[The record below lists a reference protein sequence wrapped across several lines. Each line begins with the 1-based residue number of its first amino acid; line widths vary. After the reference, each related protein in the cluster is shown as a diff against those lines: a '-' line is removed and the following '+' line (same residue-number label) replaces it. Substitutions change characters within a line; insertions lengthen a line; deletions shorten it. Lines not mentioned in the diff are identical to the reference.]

1 MDRSIRMGRPKWGRM
16 SSMTGPGSSL
26 TIALMGQVEASEEQ
40 KRRTIQVPLWLSAAG
55 AWGWRWLVLLAS
67 LFTVLWVARELRVAV
82 LPVVLAILIS
92 TLLVPIAHGL
102 RKLHLPRALAGG
114 LSVLLAVAFLGGAF
128 TLLGV
133 SVAGELSA
141 LGAALEKGY
150 FEFVSWMGGLA
161 GVPAEEVK
169 SWVESHLDTL
179 RSSAGSIMREAVS
192 RMRGVFEALTMLVLT
207 LVFTW
212 FFTWDGDEQFS
223 KAVDLL
229 PEERRK
235 PAAELGRRI
244 WSTVG
249 SYMRGMFV
257 IATADAILLAIGLW
271 IIQMPLKIPLA
282 LLMFLGA
289 LVPFLGPVIAATASG
304 FVGLAHGGLTLALL
318 AVLVCF
324 VVQQIE
330 GNLLHPFIMGRAVSL
345 HPALILF
352 VVTSGAIIAGV
363 VGIFLAVPV
372 AAALS
377 TALGF
382 ARERK
387 VL

>member
-1 MDRSIRMGRPKWGRM
+1 
-16 SSMTGPGSSL
+16 MT
-26 TIALMGQVEASEEQ
+26 LMAEIDGVEEET
-40 KRRTIQVPLWLSAAG
+40 RRTVQVPLWLSAAG
-55 AWGWRWLVLLAS
+55 SWGWRWLALLAS
-67 LFTVLWVARELRVAV
+67 LYAVLWLARHLRVAV
-82 LPVVLAILIS
+82 LPIVLAILIS

-102 RKLHLPRALAGG
+102 RKLHLPRALAGA
-114 LSVLLAVAFLGGAF
+114 LSVLFALAVLGGAF
-128 TLLGV
+128 FLLGM

-141 LGAALEKGY
+141 LGTALEKG
-150 FEFVSWMGGLA
+150 FRQFVAWIAGLA

-169 SWVESHLDTL
+169 SWAESHLDTL
-179 RSSAGSIMREAVS
+179 RSSAGSIMREAAS
-192 RMRGVFEALTMLVLT
+192 RMRAFFEMLTMLVLT

-212 FFTWDGDEQFS
+212 FFTWNGDEQFAG
-223 KAVDLL
+223 AVNLL
-229 PEERRK
+229 PEKQRE
-235 PAAELGRRI
+235 PATELGRRI

-257 IATADAILLAIGLW
+257 IATADAILLTVGLW

-289 LVPFLGPVIAATASG
+289 LVPFLGPIVAGAAAG

-324 VVQQIE
+324 IVQQIE
-330 GNLLHPFIMGRAVSL
+330 GNVLQPFIMGKAVSL

-352 VVTSGAIIAGV
+352 AVTAGAIIAGI

-372 AAALS
+372 AAALA